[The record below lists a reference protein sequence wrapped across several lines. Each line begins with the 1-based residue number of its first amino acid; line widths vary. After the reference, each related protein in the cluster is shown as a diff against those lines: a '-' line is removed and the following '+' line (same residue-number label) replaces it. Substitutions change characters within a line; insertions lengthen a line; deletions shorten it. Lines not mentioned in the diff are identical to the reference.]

1 MQIWDNTM
9 ARVRTVARPGAMV
22 LVTTTISAERLGGGL
37 GWVPVVRLSGIS
49 PFSGTNPAE
58 AMPVDHAGN
67 TGGNGGSGSSSG
79 NGGAFAVV
87 ATPPSSPTKR
97 PAH

>member
-1 MQIWDNTM
+1 MV
-9 ARVRTVARPGAMV
+9 RVRSVARPGAMV
-22 LVTTTISAERLGGGL
+22 LITTTISAERLGGGL

-49 PFSGTNPAE
+49 PFSGPDQAE
-58 AMPVDHAGN
+58 TMPVDNAGN
-67 TGGNGGSGSSSG
+67 ASG

>member
-1 MQIWDNTM
+1 MV
-9 ARVRTVARPGAMV
+9 RVRTVARPGAMV

-49 PFSGTNPAE
+49 PFSGPDQAE
-58 AMPVDHAGN
+58 SMPVD
-67 TGGNGGSGSSSG
+67 TTGSSSSA
-79 NGGAFAVV
+79 NGGALAVV

-97 PAH
+97 AAH